1 MTRIIIRRQGDGW
14 ALLEDPDA
22 APVAEY
28 RTRQL
33 AEVDAYH
40 RADGGE
46 VVWEEDPGDE
56 RS

>member
-14 ALLEDPDA
+14 ALLEDPDG